1 MAMYSNLI
9 FPKPAVI
16 NTGVVADQ
24 RLTVSDAAGGVQFG
38 TAFNVIT
45 DFVMFD
51 VQEADVFVTI
61 DGSAP
66 TTTNGHKLYQGRA
79 YTWSRAM
86 ATAAKFIKAGAT
98 DAKIHASELQ
108 C

>member
-1 MAMYSNLI
+1 MMLNHLI
-9 FPKPAVI
+9 FPKPAYSS
-16 NTGVVADQ
+16 TGAIADQ
-24 RLTVSDAAGGVQFG
+24 RLAVSNAGAGVQFG

-51 VQEADVFVTI
+51 VQDADVMCTI

-66 TTTNGHKLYQGRA
+66 SATNGHRLYNGTS

-86 ATAAKFIKAGAT
+86 ATAAKFIRQGT
-98 DAKIHASELQ
+98 VDAAIHASEIQ

>member
-1 MAMYSNLI
+1 MMLNHLI
-9 FPKPAVI
+9 FPKPAYSNSGAI
-16 NTGVVADQ
+16 ADQ

-38 TAFNVIT
+38 TTFNVIT

-51 VQEADVFVTI
+51 VQDADVYATI

-66 TTTNGHKLYQGRA
+66 TTSNGHKLYQGRA
-79 YTWSRAM
+79 YTWSKAM
-86 ATAAKFIKAGAT
+86 AQAAKFIRAGAT
-98 DAKIHASELQ
+98 DAAIHASEIQ

>member
-1 MAMYSNLI
+1 MMLNGLI
-9 FPKPAVI
+9 FPKPSYDTSSNA
-16 NTGVVADQ
+16 VADQ
-24 RLTVSDAAGGVQFG
+24 RLTVSNAGGGV
-38 TAFNVIT
+38 AFATTFNRIS

-51 VQEADVFVTI
+51 VQDADVYCTI

-79 YTWSRAM
+79 YTWSKAM
-86 ATAAKFIKAGAT
+86 AQAAKFIRAGAT
-98 DAKIHASELQ
+98 DAVIHASEIQ

>member
-1 MAMYSNLI
+1 MAMFSNLM
-9 FPKPAVI
+9 FPKPAYASS
-16 NTGVVADQ
+16 GAVADQ
-24 RLTVSDAAGGVQFG
+24 RLTVSNAAGGVQFG

-51 VQEADVFVTI
+51 VQDADVYVTI

-66 TTTNGHKLYQGRA
+66 TTSNGHKLYQGRA

-86 ATAAKFIKAGAT
+86 ATAAKFIRAAAT
-98 DAKIHASELQ
+98 DAAIHASEIQ